1 MVISFPLDIPLDFI
15 ASTYVLYAFVKSLLI
30 LLGKNVIL
38 PPFDIGY
45 FLIEL
50 FNGRKNTEQWKKKL
64 LPSRFYK
71 LYVYSALIFGIP
83 AFIFFVDQ
91 FISSIAKVMMGR

>member
-1 MVISFPLDIPLDFI
+1 MVISFPLDIPIDFI
-15 ASTYVLYAFVKSLLI
+15 AAIYCLYAFIKSLLI
-30 LLGKNVIL
+30 ILRKNVIL

-45 FLIEL
+45 FLINL
-50 FNGRKNTEQWKKKL
+50 FGGRKNTERWKKKL

-91 FISSIAKVMMGR
+91 FIASFAKH